1 MKFINEK
8 RQKRYEQM
16 KKEQESIPEIYFFT
30 GEDATNF
37 KKQVSE
43 AIEKN
48 PTLSPEEFYRMK
60 INYQTFKEAQKPLK
74 RPRSKRLES
83 RSRRFIIDAYIKF
96 YSILYKLKLYKHK
109 N

>member
-30 GEDATNF
+30 GEDAINF

-60 INYQTFKEAQKPLK
+60 INYQTFKELKKPRK
-74 RPRSKRLES
+74 KISKFRK
-83 RSRRFIIDAYIKF
+83 FIINAYITIGDLIRK
-96 YSILYKLKLYKHK
+96 IC
-109 N
+109 